1 MLRYIRLTAAKAA
14 HVFGFRAHTNCI
26 GIIRIHRYSRHQ
38 KGNQHKTIA
47 GHICV
52 RRVQQ
57 EGDATTE

>member
-38 KGNQHKTIA
+38 KGDQH
-47 GHICV
+47 
-52 RRVQQ
+52 
-57 EGDATTE
+57 